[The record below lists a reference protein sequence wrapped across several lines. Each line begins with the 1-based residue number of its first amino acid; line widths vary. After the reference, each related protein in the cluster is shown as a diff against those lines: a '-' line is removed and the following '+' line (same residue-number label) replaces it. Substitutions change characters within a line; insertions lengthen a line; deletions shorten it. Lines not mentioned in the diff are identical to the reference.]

1 MTFNDRTADADKLRD
16 EIKQHRPLK
25 GQVLKQLREYFKVS
39 LTWASN
45 ALEGNSLTE
54 TETKVVI
61 EDSITIGG
69 KPLKDHYEASATP
82 RRSITCTNWSTAL
95 RSPSAIYSNCT
106 SYSITAST
114 KPTPVI
120 TANRTSSSPVPILC
134 FRHPAN

>member
-54 TETKVVI
+54 TETKV
-61 EDSITIGG
+61 S
-69 KPLKDHYEASATP
+69 
-82 RRSITCTNWSTAL
+82 L
-95 RSPSAIYSNCT
+95 R
-106 SYSITAST
+106 TASLSVEN
-114 KPTPVI
+114 P
-120 TANRTSSSPVPILC
+120 
-134 FRHPAN
+134 